1 MPDDLRHNVERTLG
15 GSGTLDLEGDED
27 GEFDS
32 LIQLRFPFPDSERQ
46 LGDMNRRMEKTFDE
60 LRQLCQERAPV
71 DKPVDPGNEAQGFH
85 STRHEQRAVPTVAV
99 KAGISWLITDYW
111 ASLWS
116 TRTSA
121 EVK

>member
-15 GSGTLDLEGDED
+15 GSVTLDLEGDEG

-46 LGDMNRRMEKTFDE
+46 LGDMNRRMEKMFDE

-71 DKPVDPGNEAQGFH
+71 DKPVDPGNEA
-85 STRHEQRAVPTVAV
+85 
-99 KAGISWLITDYW
+99 
-111 ASLWS
+111 
-116 TRTSA
+116 
-121 EVK
+121 